1 MVPNRRALVRHVRD
15 CRRRVL
21 GGAAMVVIACLATA
35 RLPAQQPPVH
45 FLHPA
50 GMPPGVIGNQQLQRG
65 GPLPGFFQP
74 VEIAVPEGVLVA
86 LAQEARFGEPQ
97 KAPLR
102 AGFLIGQVYRLR
114 LMNLPLQPGVE
125 VFPTIEVID
134 RIYAP
139 RGQELR
145 FPIMIEIGRDDLEAA
160 LSGKFV
166 TRVVY
171 LEDPDKALPVQEAG
185 KDQGWFDV
193 APGTDPLAVA
203 DALGR
208 PVAIVRMGAR
218 VPERA
223 DAIDMAFL
231 YGCPPW
237 IKFAPREA
245 APPRPAAAP
254 AKKAPQDPQPSKV
267 APR

>member
-1 MVPNRRALVRHVRD
+1 M
-15 CRRRVL
+15 
-21 GGAAMVVIACLATA
+21 MVIACLATA
-35 RLPAQQPPVH
+35 RLPAQEPPVH

-74 VEIAVPEGVLVA
+74 VEIAIPEGVLVA
-86 LAQEARFGEPQ
+86 LAEEGRFGEPQ

-145 FPIMIEIGRDDLEAA
+145 FPIIIEIGRDDLEAA

-245 APPRPAAAP
+245 ALPRPAAAP
-254 AKKAPQDPQPSKV
+254 AKKAPQRGKPAASEARPQDSSTPQV
-267 APR
+267 PPR